1 MKLFAAIF
9 SFFIAIIGSHAQ
21 TLKKVPIANTGCS
34 VYAYCELN
42 FDKSFSPDSSTI
54 YVAEC
59 AAGEMNYGV
68 ICVKLSLPTDSLNI
82 AENTLISYLDYL
94 KSNLNITE
102 AVGYGKGH
110 RLNNNEKTRG
120 VLDYWK
126 DSDKNNWKIK
136 AWTDGKFFGVLY
148 GYSLK
153 ELPEAKL
160 NVFLEGFRF
169 PGMK

>member
-1 MKLFAAIF
+1 MKLFAAVF
-9 SFFIAIIGSHAQ
+9 SFILLTGTTNAQ
-21 TLKKVPIANTGCS
+21 TLKKQLIDNTGCS
-34 VYAYCELN
+34 VYSYCELK
-42 FDKSFSPDSSTI
+42 FDKSFSPDSSAI
-54 YVAEC
+54 YLAEC
-59 AAGEMNYGV
+59 AVGEMNYGV

-82 AENTLISYLDYL
+82 AENTLISYLEYL

>member
-1 MKLFAAIF
+1 MLILFFEGINICQE
-9 SFFIAIIGSHAQ
+9 SCQNHSFIALRFI
-21 TLKKVPIANTGCS
+21 
-34 VYAYCELN
+34 
-42 FDKSFSPDSSTI
+42 
-54 YVAEC
+54 
-59 AAGEMNYGV
+59 
-68 ICVKLSLPTDSLNI
+68 
-82 AENTLISYLDYL
+82 

-102 AVGYGKGH
+102 AVGYGTGH